1 MWIACYASNDG
12 IPSAIARFHRNHSVL
27 RKAACPYLRV
37 YKSNIL
43 KDCILRPK
51 NSKNLKNTAQSIK
64 IMLKYTANFNS
75 NSMEGF
81 MEEAK
86 NISNQLLEGV
96 NALVEALQQAKDE
109 NQSLRQQIVLLKA
122 EAEAKNSEI
131 TTLYDEIGAKE
142 RELEEVLNKIQNAL
156 GR

>member
-1 MWIACYASNDG
+1 
-12 IPSAIARFHRNHSVL
+12 
-27 RKAACPYLRV
+27 
-37 YKSNIL
+37 
-43 KDCILRPK
+43 
-51 NSKNLKNTAQSIK
+51 
-64 IMLKYTANFNS
+64 
-75 NSMEGF
+75 MEGF
-81 MEEAK
+81 KEEAK